1 MSNGKMDDA
10 QKRALMVSDPD
21 AQIDYLLTCVQETR
35 RAVEA
40 IPGQIAVAI
49 ASQRK
54 RDFRRIAATA
64 AAIATIISL
73 ATPYLLKL
81 C

>member
-10 QKRALMVSDPD
+10 QKRALMQSDPD
-21 AQIDYLLTCVQETR
+21 AQMDYLLTCVQETR

-40 IPGQIAVAI
+40 IPGQISSALAL
-49 ASQRK
+49 QRK
-54 RDFRRIAATA
+54 RDFRRVATTA

-81 C
+81 V